1 MITLG
6 IERLHEYRHLFAGKR
21 VGLITNPTG
30 VTSDFTA
37 TIDLLGKAT
46 DLVALF
52 GPEHGVRGDIQAGVR
67 FDDYIDDA
75 SGVPVYSLYGATKE
89 PTAEMMANIDIM
101 AFDIQDVGLR
111 FYTYLYTLANALKA
125 CGEHH
130 VPMVVFDRPN
140 PLGGEMVEGVIIDDD
155 CTSFV
160 GNYGLVQRYG
170 LTIGEFARYV
180 NDTAGFDAEL
190 HVVPMA
196 GYRREMDFAQ
206 TALPWVLPSPNIPTM
221 ESPLYYAATCLFE
234 GTNVSEGRG
243 TTKPFQ
249 IIGCPKLDVDHLLV
263 ALKQDNLPGVMF
275 RKLHFTPTFSK
286 HAGTLCHGV
295 ELYVTDRHAFRPV
308 RTGLTLL
315 KRIEQIHPAFSFLP
329 PYKQG
334 HHPMIDLLTG
344 NEDVRKG
351 VDLATIIRA
360 LEEDSKRFLERKRR
374 YHLYD

>member
-6 IERLHEYRHLFAGKR
+6 IERLAEYRHLFAGKR

-37 TIDLLGKAT
+37 TIDLLHNQT

-52 GPEHGVRGDIQAGVR
+52 APEHGVRGDIQAGVR
-67 FDDYIDDA
+67 FTDYIDDA
-75 SGVPVYSLYGATKE
+75 TGIPVYSLYGDTKE
-89 PTAEMMANIDIM
+89 PTAAMMAKIDIM

-125 CGEHH
+125 CAEHH

-140 PLGGEMVEGVIIDDD
+140 PLGGDVVEGIIIDAD

-160 GNYGLVQRYG
+160 GNYGLVQRYA

-180 NDTAGFDAEL
+180 NDTAGFHAEL
-190 HVVPMA
+190 HVVPMT
-196 GYRREMDFAQ
+196 GYRRAMDYAA
-206 TALPWVLPSPNIPTM
+206 TGLPWVLPSPNIPTM

-249 IIGCPKLDVDHLLV
+249 IIGCPDLDVDTLLRI
-263 ALKQDNLPGVMF
+263 LKQDNLPGVMF

-286 HAGTLCHGV
+286 YAGTLCSGV
-295 ELYVTDRHAFRPV
+295 ELYVTDPQAFRPV

-315 KRIEQIHPAFSFLP
+315 KRIEQTHPAFAFLP
-329 PYKQG
+329 PYKAG

-344 NEDVRKG
+344 NENVRKG

-360 LEEDSKRFLERKRR
+360 LNDDTARFAERKRR
-374 YHLYD
+374 YHLYE